1 MNLLM
6 RAGLSAAVLLLACD
20 LASAPALSAQSDIL
34 LRLRSG
40 SPAGERFR
48 VDSSAVVFAGGTLG
62 IGVHEK
68 PGAGYRMHWYPWK
81 ASFRAGSATG
91 DNWDHDNLGFYSIAA
106 GHATR
111 ARGIYSVA
119 FGHQTV
125 ADGQC
130 SVAMG
135 FNSVVHGTSPDF
147 GECGVAL
154 GHANEVFKIGGV
166 AIGRFATSGITGTP
180 TGGGGSGAVAI
191 GHQVVAQGDNSLA
204 LGNRVS
210 TGARSGAIV
219 IGDRS
224 VTAGDPQIIADAN
237 NQFNVRAAGGYR
249 LFSNSVLTAGI
260 RMNAGGS
267 TWSAISDRAR
277 KENFADVDGEDVLV
291 RLRTVPVS
299 SWNYIAEG
307 REVRHIGPMAQDW
320 HAAFGL
326 NDDPLTIN
334 QGDFDGVNLA
344 AIRALDARTA
354 PLVDEVAR
362 LRREGEEKDRRI
374 EALEARLER
383 LEKARDR

>member
-1 MNLLM
+1 MNLLF
-6 RAGLSAAVLLLACD
+6 RVALPGAVVLLACD
-20 LASAPALSAQSDIL
+20 LASAPALSAQSDVL

-40 SPAGERFR
+40 SPAGDRFR
-48 VDSSAVVFAGGTLG
+48 VDSSAVVHAGGTLG
-62 IGVHEK
+62 IGVHEN
-68 PGAGYRMHWYPWK
+68 PGEGYRMHWYPWK

-91 DNWDHDNLGFYSIAA
+91 NNWDHDNLGFFSIAS

-119 FGHQTV
+119 FGNQTV

-135 FNSVVHGTSPDF
+135 SESIVHGTSPDF
-147 GECGVAL
+147 GQCGVAL
-154 GHANEVFKIGGV
+154 GLRSEVFKIGGI
-166 AIGRFATSGITGTP
+166 AIGWDATSGITGTP
-180 TGGGGSGAVAI
+180 TGGGGNGAVAI
-191 GHQVVAQGDNSLA
+191 GHQVVAQGDHTLA

-210 TGARSGAIV
+210 TGGRIGAIV

-224 VTAGDPQIIADAN
+224 VTSGVPIIANAN

-249 LFSNSVLTAGI
+249 LFSNSGLTAGVFI
-260 RMNAGGS
+260 SAGGS
-267 TWSAISDRAR
+267 TWNAVSDRHR
-277 KENFADVDGEDVLV
+277 KENFAGVDGEDVLL
-291 RLRTVPVS
+291 RLRQVPVS

-307 REVRHIGPMAQDW
+307 REVRHVGPMAQDW

-344 AIRALDARTA
+344 AIQALDARTA

-383 LEKARDR
+383 LEKALER